1 MHPGISGFLSQAFKH
16 SPRHL
21 NRTRRINPRNRDPP
35 SLPATFADVKNP
47 REGGR
52 EGERD
57 GRMEGERAERSGRIN
72 KCLVANG
79 NRRCHNNIPEATG
92 MLPQLHMLFAIAR
105 DGATQSGS
113 PVLGSKW
120 GGGFPLSP
128 SPSPFIHPSLA
139 DIRCKWETEMIW
151 RRRRSPL

>member
-1 MHPGISGFLSQAFKH
+1 MY
-16 SPRHL
+16 
-21 NRTRRINPRNRDPP
+21 
-35 SLPATFADVKNP
+35 
-47 REGGR
+47 GGVSR
-52 EGERD
+52 
-57 GRMEGERAERSGRIN
+57 ERAERSGRIN

-79 NRRCHNNIPEATG
+79 NRRCHNNIPEATATG
-92 MLPQLHMLFAIAR
+92 MLRQLHMLFAIAR

-128 SPSPFIHPSLA
+128 SPSRSIHPSLA

>member
-1 MHPGISGFLSQAFKH
+1 MY
-16 SPRHL
+16 
-21 NRTRRINPRNRDPP
+21 
-35 SLPATFADVKNP
+35 
-47 REGGR
+47 GGVSR
-52 EGERD
+52 
-57 GRMEGERAERSGRIN
+57 ERAERSGRIN

-79 NRRCHNNIPEATG
+79 NRRCHNNIPEATATG
-92 MLPQLHMLFAIAR
+92 MLRQLHMLFAIAR

-120 GGGFPLSP
+120 GWGDSRSPPLPLLSP
-128 SPSPFIHPSLA
+128 SIHPSLA

>member
-1 MHPGISGFLSQAFKH
+1 M
-16 SPRHL
+16 
-21 NRTRRINPRNRDPP
+21 D
-35 SLPATFADVKNP
+35 
-47 REGGR
+47 GGVSR
-52 EGERD
+52 
-57 GRMEGERAERSGRIN
+57 ERAERSGRIN

-113 PVLGSKW
+113 PVLGSEW
-120 GGGFPLSP
+120 GGDSRSSPLP
-128 SPSPFIHPSLA
+128 LLSPFIHPSLA